1 VRAHDDGMDR
11 IRLAIRRFTFAMTA
25 LVACASLG
33 SAADPVR
40 GPLVVELFTSQGCS
54 SCPPADR
61 LLGELAKRPDVIAL
75 SFHVN
80 YWDRLGWKDPFASE
94 STTARQHGYARAL
107 AQSYVYTPEM
117 VVNGVVHDPGNSPDS
132 VSRLLAQATAHKPLS
147 VRPVVTIAPDK
158 RLVISLPASRDAPE
172 GLDVWLFTYDA
183 THTTQV
189 ERGENRGA
197 TLVNRH
203 VVRSVEKLA
212 VWNGAAA
219 SWTVN
224 PPTRS
229 VAVLV
234 QRRDFGPIVGAA
246 RWEPATAN

>member
-1 VRAHDDGMDR
+1 MDR
-11 IRLAIRRFTFAMTA
+11 FSIVVQRLAVALAA
-25 LVACASLG
+25 LVVCANIG

-117 VVNGVVHDPGNSPDS
+117 IVNGVVHHPGNNPGS
-132 VSRLLAQATAHKPLS
+132 VSWLLAQAAARGPLN
-147 VRPVVTIAPDK
+147 VRPVVSVAPDK
-158 RLVISLPASRDAPE
+158 RLVISLPALRDAPVD
-172 GLDVWLFTYDA
+172 LDVWLFTYDTA
-183 THTTQV
+183 HTTQV
-189 ERGENRGA
+189 IRGENRGA
-197 TLVNRH
+197 TLINRH

-212 VWNGAAA
+212 VWNGVAA
-219 SWTVN
+219 SWTTN
-224 PPTRS
+224 PTARS

-234 QRRDFGPIVGAA
+234 QRRDFGPIIGAA
-246 RWEPATAN
+246 RWDPAMAD

>member
-1 VRAHDDGMDR
+1 MDR
-11 IRLAIRRFTFAMTA
+11 FLIASRRLAVAIVAM
-25 LVACASLG
+25 VACASLG
-33 SAADPVR
+33 SAADPAR

-94 STTARQHGYARAL
+94 STTARQHGYAAAL

-117 VVNGVVHDPGNSPDS
+117 VVNGVVHDPGNSPGG
-132 VSRLLAQATAHKPLS
+132 VSRLLAQATARGSLS
-147 VRPVVTIAPDK
+147 VRPLLSVAPDK
-158 RLVISLPASRDAPE
+158 RLVISLPALRDAPA

-183 THTTQV
+183 AHTTPV

-197 TLVNRH
+197 TLVNRN

-219 SWTVN
+219 SWTTN
-224 PPTRS
+224 PSSRP

-246 RWEPATAN
+246 RWDPATAD

>member
-1 VRAHDDGMDR
+1 MNRIFVVVR
-11 IRLAIRRFTFAMTA
+11 RLVVAVAAI
-25 LVACASLG
+25 VACASLG
-33 SAADPVR
+33 SAADPAR

-117 VVNGVVHDPGNSPDS
+117 VVNGVVHDPGNSPGS
-132 VSRLLAQATAHKPLS
+132 VSRLLAQATARAPLG
-147 VRPVVTIAPDK
+147 VRPVLSVAPDK
-158 RLVISLPASRDAPE
+158 RLVISLPALRDAPTD
-172 GLDVWLFTYDA
+172 LDIWLFTYDA
-183 THTTQV
+183 AHTTQV
-189 ERGENRGA
+189 MRGENRGA

-219 SWTVN
+219 SWTTN
-224 PPTRS
+224 PASRS

-234 QRRDFGPIVGAA
+234 QRRDFGPIIGAA
-246 RWEPATAN
+246 RWDPATAD

>member
-1 VRAHDDGMDR
+1 MDR
-11 IRLAIRRFTFAMTA
+11 ILIVVRRFAIAIAAM
-25 LVACASLG
+25 VACASLG

-54 SCPPADR
+54 SCPPADK

-94 STTARQHGYARAL
+94 ATTARQHGYARAL

-117 VVNGVVHDPGNSPDS
+117 VVNGVVHDPGNSAGS
-132 VSRLLAQATAHKPLS
+132 VSRLLAQATARGPLS
-147 VRPVVTIAPDK
+147 VRPVMTVAPNK
-158 RLVISLPASRDAPE
+158 SLVISLPALRDAPAD
-172 GLDVWLFTYDA
+172 LDVWLFTYDA
-183 THTTQV
+183 THRTQV
-189 ERGENRGA
+189 LRGENRGE
-197 TLVNRH
+197 TLVNRN

-212 VWNGAAA
+212 VWNGAPA
-219 SWTVN
+219 SWAVTS
-224 PPTRS
+224 TARS

-234 QRRDFGPIVGAA
+234 QRRDFGPVIGAA
-246 RWEPATAN
+246 RWDPGSAD

>member
-1 VRAHDDGMDR
+1 VDR
-11 IRLAIRRFTFAMTA
+11 LLLIVRRFAVAVVAM
-25 LVACASLG
+25 VACASLG

-54 SCPPADR
+54 SCPPADK
-61 LLGELAKRPDVIAL
+61 LLGELAKRPDVVAL

-94 STTARQHGYARAL
+94 ATTARQHGYARAL

-117 VVNGVVHDPGNSPDS
+117 VVNGVVHDPGNSPGS
-132 VSRLLAQATAHKPLS
+132 VSRLLAQASARGPLGL
-147 VRPVVTIAPDK
+147 RPVVTVAPDK
-158 RLVISLPASRDAPE
+158 RLVVSLPALRDAPAD
-172 GLDVWLFTYDA
+172 LDVWLFTYDA

-189 ERGENRGA
+189 PRGENRGA
-197 TLVNRH
+197 TLVNRN

-219 SWTVN
+219 SWTIGV
-224 PPTRS
+224 PPRS

-234 QRRDFGPIVGAA
+234 QRRDFGPVIGAA
-246 RWEPATAN
+246 RWEPAAAD